1 MSGAVKIAGFILVL
15 AVALPIALLLLR
27 VVVIV
32 LWFSIQLLGLA
43 FLVWIIWCIYT
54 GVLKAW
60 QNS

>member
-1 MSGAVKIAGFILVL
+1 MSGAIKIAGFILVL
-15 AVALPIALLLLR
+15 AVALPIALLILR
-27 VVVIV
+27 VVLIV

>member
-1 MSGAVKIAGFILVL
+1 MSGAIKIAGFILVL
-15 AVALPIALLLLR
+15 AITLPIALFLLR
-27 VVVIV
+27 VVLIV

>member
-15 AVALPIALLLLR
+15 AITLPIALLLLR
-27 VVVIV
+27 FVVIV
-32 LWFSIQLLGLA
+32 LWFLIQLLGLA

>member
-15 AVALPIALLLLR
+15 AITLPIALLLLR

-54 GVLKAW
+54 GVLRAW